1 IIQQKPEIV
10 LIDELAHSNA
20 EGSRNRK
27 RYQDIDELLNAGI
40 DVFTTVNVQH
50 IESLN
55 DIVEE
60 VTGIEV
66 KETVPDT
73 FLRQATIRVIDVEPD
88 ELIE

>member
-1 IIQQKPEIV
+1 M
-10 LIDELAHSNA
+10 
-20 EGSRNRK
+20 
-27 RYQDIDELLNAGI
+27 
-40 DVFTTVNVQH
+40 
-50 IESLN
+50 N

-88 ELIE
+88 ELIERLEQGKIYANENAKRALKIFYSTKIGPITWISNSASVGSY